1 MDTCWERRRSA
12 LGAVLLVVGAV
23 AGARLT
29 VAPEADDTAR
39 VALSPYREGGFT
51 VRAAAVDP
59 RVDIASAE
67 DGSWALGHSPA
78 GGDVVLDL
86 DLLAGDAVKPWWVD
100 PVAGTTLELA
110 EVASSGVA
118 RFTVPSGGV
127 QDWVLVVDDAAA
139 GYDRPGLDDVRTA
152 IGSGSGG
159 EWHPRDPGRDEGA
172 PRDTDP
178 AGAGDGGPRD
188 EQPGDEQPGGKGYG
202 DVDSGGKGSGGKGSD
217 QEPGGVGSGVTGSG
231 TSDDGREG
239 HPRGP
244 GRDEGAPRD
253 TNSGEG
259 TGGKAG
265 DGPASGTAPEERRFA
280 GEAGKGESAKPA
292 PEESAPAKP
301 APAKPAPAKPAPE
314 KPAPE
319 KVPEQSAPEKAAPE
333 KAEPEKAAGGS
344 WDALA
349 ECESS
354 GDWSISTGNG
364 YHGGLQ
370 FDKGTWSDFGG
381 TAYATTADGA
391 SKEQQIEVAEKVRDS
406 RGGYGSWPAC
416 ASKLGLPK

>member
-100 PVAGTTLELA
+100 PVTGTTLELT
-110 EVASSGVA
+110 EMASSGVA

-139 GYDRPGLDDVRTA
+139 GYDRPGLDDVLAA

-159 EWHPRDPGRDEGA
+159 EGHPRDPGRDE
-172 PRDTDP
+172 
-178 AGAGDGGPRD
+178 
-188 EQPGDEQPGGKGYG
+188 
-202 DVDSGGKGSGGKGSD
+202 S
-217 QEPGGVGSGVTGSG
+217 
-231 TSDDGREG
+231 
-239 HPRGP
+239 
-244 GRDEGAPRD
+244 APRD

-292 PEESAPAKP
+292 PEES

-381 TAYATTADGA
+381 TAYAPTADGA